1 MKRLENKVALISGTA
16 QGQGRAAA
24 LRFASEGALVVGGDI
39 KSDLAAQTDSL
50 VQGQGGSC
58 NSPAEL
64 DVTNE
69 ASVKA
74 WIDFAIKLHGR
85 IDVLYANAG
94 AVKFEALDTQSL
106 ADWNFTVAAELSSV
120 FLSVKAAW
128 PYLKQSKGNVITV
141 GSTAGI
147 SGSITNKRIAH
158 TATKGGVV
166 VMTKQIAA
174 EGAEFGIRANCIS
187 PGMIDTEGATSSFA
201 ALPEDHPMK
210 RISQSIPLKRLGT
223 PDDIVNMA
231 VFLAS
236 DEASY
241 ITGANMVIDGG
252 WSAVLPWPDK

>member
-1 MKRLENKVALISGTA
+1 MKRLENKVVLISGTA

-50 VQGQGGSC
+50 VQSQGGSC

-74 WIDFAIKLHGR
+74 WIDFAIKLHGH

-106 ADWNFTVAAELSSV
+106 EDWNFTVAAELSSV
-120 FLSVKAAW
+120 FLCVKAAW
-128 PYLKQSKGNVITV
+128 PYLKQSKGNLITV

-210 RISQSIPLKRLGT
+210 RIIQSIPLKRLGT

>member
-1 MKRLENKVALISGTA
+1 MKRLENKVVLISGTA

-24 LRFASEGALVVGGDI
+24 LRFAREGALVVGGDL
-39 KSDLAAQTDSL
+39 KAELAAETDSL
-50 VQGQGGSC
+50 VQGQGGIC
-58 NSPAEL
+58 NSPAKL
-64 DVTNE
+64 DVTDE
-69 ASVKA
+69 ESVKA

-94 AVKFEALDTQSL
+94 AVKFEALDTQSFE
-106 ADWNFTVAAELSSV
+106 DWNFTVSAELSSV
-120 FLSVKAAW
+120 FLCVKAAW
-128 PYLKQSKGNVITV
+128 PHLKVSNGNVITV
-141 GSTAGI
+141 GSTAGLA
-147 SGSITNKRIAH
+147 GSITNKRIAH

-187 PGMIDTEGATSSFA
+187 PGMIDTEGATASFA
-201 ALPEDHPMK
+201 SLPDDHPMK
-210 RISQSIPLKRLGT
+210 QISKSIPLKRLGS

-252 WSAVLPWPDK
+252 WSAVLPWPNH